1 MPGGPAQ
8 RQTPALPAAQSH
20 TLSAA
25 LVRSWNQRGL
35 LAYLLWPLSVVY
47 GALALLH
54 RSLFAVGVLRTHRLP
69 VVVVVVGNVV
79 AGGGGKTPV
88 VIALAAHLRDRGIAV
103 GIVSRGYGRRAGN
116 DAPLAV
122 TPHSDVSLVGDE
134 PLLLAR
140 RLGVPV
146 FVGRA
151 RAAAARALLGAH
163 PETQVILS
171 DDGLQHHALQR
182 DISVCVFDA
191 RGVGNGFLLP
201 AGPLRERGISATW
214 VLQSDALAGAA
225 KDAVEREV
233 YGAQGRYT
241 MQRRLASSASRADG
255 SQVSLASLAEHG
267 PVVAVAGI
275 AQPEGF
281 FAMLRNAGLT
291 LAHAVALPDHYSFD
305 SWKRPFNVDFPLV
318 CTEKDA
324 VKLWPVAPDALAVP
338 LVFEADPNLL
348 TAFDAQVDRLL
359 ASTAAG
365 AAV

>member
-8 RQTPALPAAQSH
+8 RQTPALPAARSH
-20 TLSAA
+20 SLSAA
-25 LVRSWNQRGL
+25 VVRSWNRRGL

-47 GALALLH
+47 GVLALLH
-54 RSLFAVGVLRTHRLP
+54 RGLYEVGVLRTHRLP

-88 VIALAAHLRDRGIAV
+88 VIALAAHLRDRGLAV
-103 GIVSRGYGRRAGN
+103 GVVSRGYGRRAGH

-122 TPHSDVSLVGDE
+122 TPHSNVAQVGDE

-146 FVGRA
+146 FVARA
-151 RAAAARALLGAH
+151 RAAAARALLAAH
-163 PETQVILS
+163 PGTQVILS

-241 MQRRLASSASRADG
+241 MHRRLASSALRADG
-255 SQVSLASLAEHG
+255 THVSLSSLAAHG

-275 AQPEGF
+275 AQPEAF
-281 FAMLRNAGLT
+281 FAMLRDAGLSI
-291 LAHAVALPDHYSFD
+291 AHAVALPDHYNYD
-305 SWKRPFNVDFPLV
+305 SWKCPFDVDLPLI

-324 VKLWPVAPDALAVP
+324 VKLWPMAPDALAVP
-338 LVFEADPNLL
+338 LVFEPDPNLL
-348 TAFDAQVDRLL
+348 AAFDAHVDRLL
-359 ASTAAG
+359 ASPAT
-365 AAV
+365 